1 MDATTNPMIGVLEEI
16 IDLLTS
22 GISGIATG
30 IGDGLGNL
38 VESIFLKVG
47 SDGAVEGLSVF
58 GGVIV
63 IFAGVGLAV
72 GLSKLVVNWVSGL
85 GGGGM

>member
-1 MDATTNPMIGVLEEI
+1 MTEVLNEI
-16 IDLLTS
+16 ITLLTS

-38 VESIFLKVG
+38 VESIFLKVNVET
-47 SDGAVEGLSVF
+47 GAVEGLSVF

>member
-1 MDATTNPMIGVLEEI
+1 MAEVLNEI
-16 IDLLTS
+16 ITLLTS

-38 VESIFLKVG
+38 VESIFLKVSSEG
-47 SDGAVEGLSVF
+47 TVEGLSVF

-72 GLSKLVVNWVSGL
+72 GLSKLVVHWISGL
-85 GGGGM
+85 GGSGM

>member
-1 MDATTNPMIGVLEEI
+1 MAEVLNEI
-16 IDLLTS
+16 ITLLTS
-22 GISGIATG
+22 GISGMATG

-47 SDGAVEGLSVF
+47 AEGTVEGLSVF

-72 GLSKLVVNWVSGL
+72 GLSKLVVHWISGL
-85 GGGGM
+85 GGSGM

>member
-1 MDATTNPMIGVLEEI
+1 MAEVLNEI
-16 IDLLTS
+16 ITLLTS

-47 SDGAVEGLSVF
+47 SEGTVEGLSVF

-63 IFAGVGLAV
+63 IFAGVGFAV
-72 GLSKLVVNWVSGL
+72 GLSKLVVHWISGL
-85 GGGGM
+85 GGSGM

>member
-1 MDATTNPMIGVLEEI
+1 MADVLNDIVE
-16 IDLLTS
+16 LLTS

-47 SDGAVEGLSVF
+47 DDGSVTGLSAF
-58 GGVIV
+58 GGVIIV
-63 IFAGVGLAV
+63 FAGVSLAI

-85 GGGGM
+85 GGGM

>member
-1 MDATTNPMIGVLEEI
+1 MKEVLAEI
-16 IDLLTS
+16 IDLLTG
-22 GISGIATG
+22 GISGIASG

-47 SDGAVEGLSVF
+47 TDGTVEGLSVF

-72 GLSKLVVNWVSGL
+72 GLSKLVVHWISGL
-85 GGGGM
+85 GGSGM

>member
-1 MDATTNPMIGVLEEI
+1 MAEVLNEI
-16 IDLLTS
+16 ITLLTS

-47 SDGAVEGLSVF
+47 SEGTVEGLSVF

-72 GLSKLVVNWVSGL
+72 GLSKLVVHWISGL
-85 GGGGM
+85 GGSGM

>member
-1 MDATTNPMIGVLEEI
+1 MKEVLAEI

-47 SDGAVEGLSVF
+47 TDGSVEGLSAF
-58 GGVIV
+58 GGVIIV
-63 IFAGVGLAV
+63 FAGVSLAI

-85 GGGGM
+85 GGGM

>member
-1 MDATTNPMIGVLEEI
+1 MKEVLAEI
-16 IDLLTS
+16 IDLLTG
-22 GISGIATG
+22 GISGIASG

-47 SDGAVEGLSVF
+47 TDGTVEGLSVF
-58 GGVIV
+58 GSVIV

-72 GLSKLVVNWVSGL
+72 GLSKLVVHWISGL
-85 GGGGM
+85 GGSGM